1 MTKKPFFDQYRW
13 ITLLLVGMVAC
24 FAVYEA
30 TAATPYGPAFGSDS
44 ITYMESA
51 KNLVAGKGL
60 GLINPDGSFRL
71 LPYSPPL
78 YPLLLSVFVLLGLDL
93 LKAAFWMNA
102 LLFGVT
108 VFMLGWSA
116 WRYLHSSLAAV
127 LIAALLAFS
136 EVLIETHIW
145 IMTDPLSLALGMGG
159 LVALIAYLENRSRKM
174 FFWSAALTGLA
185 FLTRYA
191 GVAYC
196 MAGVLG
202 VILFGSQPLKKRLV
216 AGCLYGLISVIPMI
230 IWLALDLSTAGAI
243 GSRSLLPLNELLPG
257 MLEVLKALKEAM
269 YLWLPYFLPLSQSIG
284 QTNFRL
290 IYISLF
296 VLIAIAGVFAILR
309 LRQRQFS
316 GWRWESG
323 FTFGGVMVIFLG
335 LYFIVIGTSYAM
347 IYPHLSLSNRMFAP
361 INVVLLVLVGL
372 VIGLL
377 YKEYRHWLPRLVTI
391 AFAALLAVAFYGG
404 YKAVIAQQNLYP
416 QGYVDFT
423 GSGLIA
429 YIQSLPEDTPI
440 ISDKATLILHFT
452 GRPAYAIQE
461 FFRREGQMEFMPYGS
476 DMTDEAQRVFREQGG
491 ALVLTWLV
499 QREFEGLYGDLA
511 GERYAA
517 FVKGL
522 YLAYDSP
529 EGKVYFYRAP

>member
-1 MTKKPFFDQYRW
+1 
-13 ITLLLVGMVAC
+13 GMIAC

-44 ITYMESA
+44 VTYMESA
-51 KNLVAGKGL
+51 KNLAAGKGL

-71 LPYSPPL
+71 LPYAPPL
-78 YPLLLSVFVLLGLDL
+78 YPLLLSVFVLIGLDL

-102 LLFGVT
+102 LIFGVT
-108 VFMLGWSA
+108 VFMLGWSV
-116 WRYLHSSLAAV
+116 WYFLRSNLAAL
-127 LIAALLAFS
+127 LIATLLAFS

-145 IMTDPLSLALGMGG
+145 IMSDPLSLALGMGG
-159 LVALIAYLENRSRKM
+159 LLTLIAYLKNRSRKM
-174 FFWSAALTGLA
+174 FFWSAVLTGLA

-196 MAGVLG
+196 LAGILG
-202 VILFGSQPLKKRLV
+202 VILFGSQSFKKRLV
-216 AGCLYGLISVIPMI
+216 AACIYGVVSIIPML
-230 IWLALDLSTAGAI
+230 IWLAIELPSAGAV
-243 GSRSLLPLNELLPG
+243 GSRSLLPFNQLLPG

-296 VLIAIAGVFAILR
+296 VLIAIAVVFAIFKFR
-309 LRQRQFS
+309 KSQPKN
-316 GWRWESG
+316 WRWESG
-323 FTFGGVMVIFLG
+323 ITFAGVMGLFLG
-335 LYFIVIGTSYAM
+335 LYFIVIGVSYAM

-361 INVVLLVLVGL
+361 INAGLLILVGL
-372 VIGLL
+372 VIGFL
-377 YKEYRHWLPRLVTI
+377 YKEYRHWLPRVLTI
-391 AFAALLAVAFYGG
+391 AFAVLMAVAFYGG

-429 YIQSLPEDTPI
+429 YVRSLPEDTPI

-461 FFRREGQMEFMPYGS
+461 FFNREGQTEFLPYGS
-476 DMTDEAQRVFREQGG
+476 DRSDEAQRVFREQGG

-499 QREFEGLYGDLA
+499 QREFEGLYGSLA

-529 EGKVYFYRAP
+529 EGKVYFYRVP